1 MQINFAL
8 NIPDF
13 HHCKMQDNKYF
24 VHSNVCLFHIY
35 IIYVNIFYL
44 SHIE

>member
-24 VHSNVCLFHIY
+24 VHSNVYFT
-35 IIYVNIFYL
+35 FT
-44 SHIE
+44 SFM